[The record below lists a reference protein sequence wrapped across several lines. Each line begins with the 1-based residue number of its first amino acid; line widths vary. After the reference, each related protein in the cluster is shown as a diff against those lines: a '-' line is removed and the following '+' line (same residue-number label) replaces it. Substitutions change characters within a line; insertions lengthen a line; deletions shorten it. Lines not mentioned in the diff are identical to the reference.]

1 MQILKKAKTILTGLS
16 VLLSTT
22 PAMRA
27 EAAARNT
34 LRNVSREEDIDDRVK
49 AKYCLKLDMA
59 KKALGT
65 NWVMHPEY
73 VPIPRHS
80 NHQDIWW
87 PNRTLKYPEVRYSKE
102 RMSPAA
108 RAAQAGFPSPLP
120 HLAVMTKNCGSLSRE
135 SPFPYHFFVQVR
147 GDLL

>member
-49 AKYCLKLDMA
+49 AKHRLKLDMA

-80 NHQDIWW
+80 NRQDIWW
-87 PNRTLKYPEVRYSKE
+87 PNRTLKYPEVRYNKE

-120 HLAVMTKNCGSLSRE
+120 HLAVMTKNGNSPSRE